1 MGFWLFTMGLQKD
14 HKVTAT
20 DGWSTGFGKPCSYS
34 LYIPLYSHGLPA
46 RDEMLLDTFNRSTI
60 KRTFIF
66 FMELSPLA
74 QPPLSSTTV
83 TTTTPLSQ
91 PPQLTKASFSHLPLS
106 VPTTHSGN
114 TWALPCLALA
124 CCSSWKRNVR
134 QEKTRFS
141 ASNGPASGR
150 EGLCHFLVV
159 VSFSFG
165 LSVGTPGWIKKKLQN
180 NDSGK
185 PSLLGILNA
194 VLNKAWGCRGKR
206 KAQTPK
212 GIEERAVSR
221 APTLFLLQGKTLF
234 FPFSSMACCH

>member
-1 MGFWLFTMGLQKD
+1 MGLQRIIRWLQLRAVIYRFWETMFVFPVYSIVFSWSSSK
-14 HKVTAT
+14 
-20 DGWSTGFGKPCSYS
+20 GWDTSWHFQMQHNQADIHF
-34 LYIPLYSHGLPA
+34 LHGSP
-46 RDEMLLDTFNRSTI
+46 
-60 KRTFIF
+60 
-66 FMELSPLA
+66 PLA

-114 TWALPCLALA
+114 TWTLPCLALA
-124 CCSSWKRNVR
+124 AHLGSRRVR
-134 QEKTRFS
+134 QEKPRFS

-159 VSFSFG
+159 VSLSFG

-221 APTLFLLQGKTLF
+221 APILFLLQGKTLF